1 MLIIKLMGG
10 LGNQMQQ
17 YALCRKLQT
26 LGREAKLDTSW
37 FEDEKL
43 QKSVL
48 APRSLELRYFR
59 NLSLQTASAEE
70 IRKVR
75 GASTLPAKAFRR
87 LTGKT
92 TVFTES
98 KMYHPEIFSMDGR
111 YLEGY
116 FACNKY
122 YADILP
128 LLREEFVFPESKDP
142 ARALRNKEVI
152 RQMEDASEISVSIHL
167 RRGDYLAKENAALLG
182 GICTPAYYDGA
193 VRFLEQRA
201 ESAGKRLHF
210 YIFSDDADFAR
221 QCRFGTQ
228 EEEMTV
234 CDWNKD
240 DESLLDMDL
249 MSHCQWNIAANSTF
263 SFWGGRLNPRADAV
277 RIRPLRHRNNQIPE
291 AAVMKELWEGWTLV
305 DLDGKVV

>member
-26 LGREAKLDTSW
+26 LGREARLDISW

-128 LLREEFVFPESKDP
+128 LLREEFVFP
-142 ARALRNKEVI
+142 
-152 RQMEDASEISVSIHL
+152 
-167 RRGDYLAKENAALLG
+167 
-182 GICTPAYYDGA
+182 
-193 VRFLEQRA
+193 
-201 ESAGKRLHF
+201 
-210 YIFSDDADFAR
+210 
-221 QCRFGTQ
+221 
-228 EEEMTV
+228 
-234 CDWNKD
+234 
-240 DESLLDMDL
+240 
-249 MSHCQWNIAANSTF
+249 
-263 SFWGGRLNPRADAV
+263 
-277 RIRPLRHRNNQIPE
+277 
-291 AAVMKELWEGWTLV
+291 
-305 DLDGKVV
+305 

>member
-128 LLREEFVFPESKDP
+128 LLREEFVFPKSKDP

-182 GICTPAYYDGA
+182 GICTP
-193 VRFLEQRA
+193 
-201 ESAGKRLHF
+201 
-210 YIFSDDADFAR
+210 
-221 QCRFGTQ
+221 CRFGTQ

-291 AAVMKELWEGWTLV
+291 AAVMKELWEGWTLI